1 MLSLLPLV
9 AWIAFTLHVSVHVRI
24 ILTRDRYATRI
35 SIKKYACDVGYVSVH
50 SIDKRGSQF
59 ATIKILIMREWK
71 KRKSMMRPRLN
82 KTETMKLVKSR
93 CNNWCAKGFGLSFQ
107 ICFENKELKRILND
121 SMTEKYEEK
130 SNLSLKHNTF
140 QTKI

>member
-24 ILTRDRYATRI
+24 VLTRDRYATRI

-50 SIDKRGSQF
+50 SIDKRESRF

-82 KTETMKLVKSR
+82 KTETIRLVKSR
-93 CNNWCAKGFGLSFQ
+93 CNDRLAKDFRLPFQ
-107 ICFENKELKRILND
+107 ICFEDKELKEFLND
-121 SMTEKYEEK
+121 SMTERYEEK
-130 SNLSLKHNTF
+130 SSLSLKHNTF